1 LTANSSARTIAS
13 KNRLDCATEAAHHA
27 AIKGGERMAHLKTFL
42 LSAAA
47 ALAIALPA
55 FAQDTAHVK
64 WHSDGT
70 VDLITDPEYGATI
83 HTSQDEL
90 GSDFGPGKQPFKGA
104 TISVTVNSGGPKG
117 GISGPLYEFRPIWE
131 DLSGGKV
138 NIVELP
144 FAEHYTK
151 MMLDVRNG
159 TGQYDAFMVGAFWYG
174 DIVPNGYALPV
185 DDMNKSGRFPKWSYD
200 DMPPSLRNIYTWGGV
215 GYGVRNDADG
225 QVLYYRRDVL
235 NDPKNQADF
244 KAATGHDMVVPPK
257 TWQQVLEI
265 AQFFNGKNWDS
276 GDPDPDSGVVLHLKV
291 GEQGHYHFQSLSASF
306 AITPGPT
313 LDRYHNVYWFD
324 PTDMTPLI
332 NSPGHVKALEFLQEL
347 HKNGPSAE
355 VGWSLGEAWDYFL
368 RGKAVFVFSWG
379 DVGGLCEDTA
389 RSKIKGKCASTPL
402 PASTDY
408 WDMEKKQWVHTDNPE
423 PVGNT
428 TGGSW
433 QGVVSSYSKNPEATY
448 SFLSLMAIKPVSKMF
463 ATIGWDGVDPGY
475 KYQMLKPDGDA
486 TIEDYTSA
494 GWDANDVKDYLSAY
508 YKNFNSKT
516 MLTYLRIP
524 GTFEYWDNLDKNLSA
539 AMAGQMTAKEALDKT
554 AETWQQITDRIG
566 RDSQLKD
573 YDTAIG
579 YKP

>member
-1 LTANSSARTIAS
+1 
-13 KNRLDCATEAAHHA
+13 
-27 AIKGGERMAHLKTFL
+27 
-42 LSAAA
+42 
-47 ALAIALPA
+47 
-55 FAQDTAHVK
+55 
-64 WHSDGT
+64 
-70 VDLITDPEYGATI
+70 
-83 HTSQDEL
+83 
-90 GSDFGPGKQPFKGA
+90 
-104 TISVTVNSGGPKG
+104 VTVAPAAKG

-131 DLSGGKV
+131 DLSGGK
-138 NIVELP
+138 IYIIELP

-215 GYGVRNDADG
+215 GYGIRNDADG

-265 AQFFNGKNWDS
+265 SQFFNGKNWDS

-332 NSPGHVKALEFLQEL
+332 NIPGHIKALEFLQEL

-379 DVGGLCEDTA
+379 DVGGLCEDTRA
-389 RSKIKGKCASTPL
+389 RDQGQMRLDAAAGIDGLLGHGKEAVGPHRQPRAGRQHDGRLLAGRGLLLFQEPGGDLFL
-402 PASTDY
+402 PVAHGD
-408 WDMEKKQWVHTDNPE
+408 QA
-423 PVGNT
+423 G
-428 TGGSW
+428 
-433 QGVVSSYSKNPEATY
+433 
-448 SFLSLMAIKPVSKMF
+448 LKMF

-494 GWDANDVKDYLSAY
+494 GWDANDVKDYLNAY
-508 YKNFNSKT
+508 YQNFNSQDDAH
-516 MLTYLRIP
+516 LSAHPRHVRILGQP
-524 GTFEYWDNLDKNLSA
+524 DKNLSA
-539 AMAGQMTAKEALDKT
+539 AMAGQMTARRRSTRRPTPGSRSPT
-554 AETWQQITDRIG
+554 ASVATRSSRTTIRQSAISRSGARRTGIDGLRRPRGPSHRQPGRRIF
-566 RDSQLKD
+566 RTSQRKGLRCAGPAASSSSSSPRRSSGSWSSPSFRSSIRC
-573 YDTAIG
+573 TSASTTSR
-579 YKP
+579 PRCR

>member
-1 LTANSSARTIAS
+1 MR
-13 KNRLDCATEAAHHA
+13 
-27 AIKGGERMAHLKTFL
+27 
-42 LSAAA
+42 
-47 ALAIALPA
+47 
-55 FAQDTAHVK
+55 
-64 WHSDGT
+64 
-70 VDLITDPEYGATI
+70 
-83 HTSQDEL
+83 
-90 GSDFGPGKQPFKGA
+90 
-104 TISVTVNSGGPKG
+104 
-117 GISGPLYEFRPIWE
+117 
-131 DLSGGKV
+131 
-138 NIVELP
+138 
-144 FAEHYTK
+144 
-151 MMLDVRNG
+151 
-159 TGQYDAFMVGAFWYG
+159 
-174 DIVPNGYALPV
+174 LPV

-215 GYGVRNDADG
+215 GYGIRNDADG

-265 AQFFNGKNWDS
+265 AQFFNGKNWDG

-332 NSPGHVKALEFLQEL
+332 NSPGHVKALGVPAGAAQER
-347 HKNGPSAE
+347 P
-355 VGWSLGEAWDYFL
+355 
-368 RGKAVFVFSWG
+368 
-379 DVGGLCEDTA
+379 VGGGRLEPRRGLGLLPA
-389 RSKIKGKCASTPL
+389 RQGGVRLQLGRRRRPVPRTPRARRSRANAPRRRCRHRRTTGTWRRSSGSTP
-402 PASTDY
+402 
-408 WDMEKKQWVHTDNPE
+408 
-423 PVGNT
+423 T
-428 TGGSW
+428 TPSR
-433 QGVVSSYSKNPEATY
+433 SATRRAAPGRAWSPPTPRTRRRPY

-494 GWDANDVKDYLSAY
+494 GWDANDVKDYLNAY

-539 AMAGQMTAKEALDKT
+539 AMAG
-554 AETWQQITDRIG
+554 R
-566 RDSQLKD
+566 
-573 YDTAIG
+573 
-579 YKP
+579 